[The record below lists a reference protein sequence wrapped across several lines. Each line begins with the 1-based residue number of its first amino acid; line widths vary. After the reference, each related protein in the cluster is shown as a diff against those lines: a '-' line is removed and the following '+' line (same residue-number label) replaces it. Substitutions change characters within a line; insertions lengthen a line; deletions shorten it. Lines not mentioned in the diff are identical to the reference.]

1 VEAYLYAY
9 SLISTRAFLID
20 IYHTLALV
28 PFADILNHS
37 SAPHTSLASD
47 DFVCHLCGRLGQ
59 CPHDTTVGAVPE
71 RLAHVDPHS
80 REMMGREI
88 DTVDMRSERMVGCG
102 EEVMNSY
109 GKGLGDGRLLVEW
122 GFLEGEFAGNGIEW
136 TVDEL
141 LGDDSDE
148 GRATRGVFD
157 EIIKRGI
164 VALELYPDHDLD
176 LDDDFEDDNE
186 KLIGPPIKTSSKSGD
201 PDEPI
206 LNLNHNG
213 RISLNI
219 WIALFLRSY
228 RRTSVED
235 REAAITSS
243 VAEVET
249 ANIAPKPAMDPTTMY
264 TCQKV
269 ITLLKQRLDGMY
281 RSTMFME
288 ELLDLRDVSSIH
300 SQIQSRA
307 DP

>member
-1 VEAYLYAY
+1 
-9 SLISTRAFLID
+9 
-20 IYHTLALV
+20 
-28 PFADILNHS
+28 
-37 SAPHTSLASD
+37 
-47 DFVCHLCGRLGQ
+47 
-59 CPHDTTVGAVPE
+59 VGGVPE

-109 GKGLGDGRLLVEW
+109 GKGIGDGRLLVEW
-122 GFLEGEFAGNGIEW
+122 GFLEGEFTGNGIEW
-136 TVDEL
+136 TVAEL

-148 GRATRGVFD
+148 GRAMRGVFD

-176 LDDDFEDDNE
+176 LDHDMEDDNE
-186 KLIGPPIKTSSKSGD
+186 KLIGPPNTTSTKSCD

-213 RISLNI
+213 QISLNV
-219 WIALFLRSY
+219 WTALFLQSC
-228 RRTSVED
+228 RRASFEELET
-235 REAAITSS
+235 AIVSS
-243 VAEVET
+243 VTELET
-249 ANIAPKPAMDPTTMY
+249 ANIAPKPAMDPTTMS

-281 RSTMFME
+281 RSTMSME
-288 ELLDLRDVSSIH
+288 ELLDRRDVSSLH
-300 SQIQSRA
+300 SQILS
-307 DP
+307 